1 MGQRRIARWTAAATG
16 TVLLATVLAVG
27 GTPAGAAPAA
37 DVGVTL
43 TRTPNV
49 AQGLVDTVRFTA
61 VVTNHGPDAAQN
73 VVLVDPVGYSA
84 LIRDAATTK
93 GTCDTESSRQALCT
107 IGTLNNGA
115 SATVTLDLLFGE
127 TGLVTNSV
135 AVTTETADPDDSN
148 DIASAS
154 VVVTEPPS
162 FEEFIVKG
170 YFREVLGIEA
180 TDDQIERWSEELYE
194 YGYTDDFALELL
206 KTYTFRSRFVNETYE
221 KLLGRSADPGGL
233 AVFTRALSQG
243 ATYEQVRA
251 TLAGSS
257 EYYTRAGGT
266 RGAFIGQLVTDITG
280 KAPSQSLRASLAL
293 DIAGGASRT
302 QVASRIVTSH
312 LGRGA
317 WVRQQYRR
325 YYQREAFDYEEAGA
339 VSWLFSGQRPA
350 RVLSKIIGTY
360 EFVERFYPEFY
371 WYEGAEAALPS

>member
-1 MGQRRIARWTAAATG
+1 M
-16 TVLLATVLAVG
+16 
-27 GTPAGAAPAA
+27 
-37 DVGVTL
+37 
-43 TRTPNV
+43 

-93 GTCDTESSRQALCT
+93 GSCDTESSRQAICT
-107 IGTLNNGA
+107 IGTLANGA

-135 AVTTETADPDDSN
+135 AVTTSTADPDDSN

-180 TDDQIERWSEELYE
+180 TDDQIERWTEELYE
-194 YGYTDDFALELL
+194 YGYTDEFALELL
-206 KTYTFRSRFVNETYE
+206 KTYTFRSHFVNETYE
-221 KLLGRSADPGGL
+221 KLLGRSADAGGL

-243 ATYEQVRA
+243 ATYEQVAPRSPVPRS
-251 TLAGSS
+251 TTTRPAG
-257 EYYTRAGGT
+257 
-266 RGAFIGQLVTDITG
+266 RGA
-280 KAPSQSLRASLAL
+280 PSSASWSPTSPARRRRRACGPRSPST
-293 DIAGGASRT
+293 SR
-302 QVASRIVTSH
+302 AARHGPRSPRRIVTSH

-325 YYQREAFDYEEAGA
+325 YYQREAFNYEEAGA

-371 WYEGAEAALPS
+371 FYEGAEAALPS